1 VYSAL
6 GLTGVLT
13 EAQVASLDAI
23 ATQYPDD
30 PLFKSGA
37 VSIDLDGSL
46 EAQAAAMLAPYA
58 DGSDGAAPAIAPDDL
73 NRMVRLLDARG
84 WQVLTSASGDRAV
97 RMALNAYEHAVR
109 SNPVPERG
117 RRHRIERVTL
127 IDPADAPRFSALG
140 VVASM
145 QPASFDP
152 GPDRLDLLLGTVG
165 PARAAMTMAY
175 GTIARTSGTLAFGS
189 DWPYAPLNPLR
200 ALYAAVTR
208 TRAEAG
214 ADDAVAWTPAER
226 LKLQAS
232 IDAYTSA
239 AAWASF
245 DEQRKGT
252 LANGMLADLVVLS
265 GDVFDVPPARL
276 LSTRVALTVFDG
288 KIVYRRGGEST
299 N

>member
-1 VYSAL
+1 
-6 GLTGVLT
+6 
-13 EAQVASLDAI
+13 
-23 ATQYPDD
+23 
-30 PLFKSGA
+30 
-37 VSIDLDGSL
+37 
-46 EAQAAAMLAPYA
+46 
-58 DGSDGAAPAIAPDDL
+58 
-73 NRMVRLLDARG
+73 
-84 WQVLTSASGDRAV
+84 
-97 RMALNAYEHAVR
+97 MALNAYEHAVR

-117 RRHRIERVTL
+117 RRHRIERVT
-127 IDPADAPRFSALG
+127 IVDPADAPRFSALG
-140 VVASM
+140 VAASM

-152 GPDRLDLLLGTVG
+152 SPDRLDLLLGTVG
-165 PARAAMTMAY
+165 PARAAATLPY
-175 GTIARTSGTLAFGS
+175 GTIAGTSGTLAFGS

-214 ADDAVAWTPAER
+214 ADEAIAWTPAER
-226 LKLQAS
+226 LKLQTA

-276 LSTRVALTVFDG
+276 LSTGVALTVFDG
-288 KIVYRRGGEST
+288 KIVYRRDGQST